1 MSADTFTEL
10 SRHYGHKIAVVQ
22 YESESGEPVNVAIEC
37 DNCNEVLL
45 DYEREGE
52 DEHANN

>member
-10 SRHYGHKIAVVQ
+10 SRHYGHDIVIAQYAGDLGKI
-22 YESESGEPVNVAIEC
+22 ENVAIEC
-37 DNCNEVLL
+37 DSCNEVLL

-52 DEHANN
+52 

>member
-22 YESESGEPVNVAIEC
+22 YGGESGEPVNVAIEC
-37 DNCNEVLL
+37 DNCSEVLL

-52 DEHANN
+52 DE

>member
-22 YESESGEPVNVAIEC
+22 YEGESGEPVNVAIEC

-45 DYEREGE
+45 DYEREGDNE
-52 DEHANN
+52 